1 MNEQLHEKKKP
12 REKGKQ
18 HVTPRAKNNDLFVVA
33 IDFGTSYTGYA
44 YAERDSYETNP
55 LRIYGM
61 KIDNNQV
68 FCNNHSTHSREN
80 MFFKMK
86 IQK

>member
-1 MNEQLHEKKKP
+1 MNESHERKKP
-12 REKGKQ
+12 RGKGKQ
-18 HVTPRAKNNDLFVVA
+18 HEKATPMEKNNDLFVVA

-44 YAERDSYETNP
+44 YAQRDSYKSDP

-68 FCNNHSTHSREN
+68 CLHATST
-80 MFFKMK
+80 
-86 IQK
+86 